1 MTLIDQIHT
10 PAAEVANPAD
20 AWTPTRAAARFALD
34 AQRIAELERSLTETR
49 QRLTAAE
56 SDQITSG
63 TDPRLHDFWV
73 RAGETADEEQF
84 CDEYDR
90 LAEAMG
96 GVPRERE
103 FNVEM
108 EVTVTFTTTQSATCR
123 DSDDA
128 YAIARDNLT
137 ESDLREAMSWVS
149 LSWETEEVSTDRA

>member
-20 AWTPTRAAARFALD
+20 AWTPTRAAARFAVD
-34 AQRIAELERSLTETR
+34 AQRIAELERNLAETR
-49 QRLTAAE
+49 QRLTTAE
-56 SDQITSG
+56 SDQITAGS
-63 TDPRLHDFWV
+63 DPRLHDFWV
-73 RAGETADEEQF
+73 RAGETADTEGF

-90 LAEAMG
+90 IAEAMD

-108 EVTVTFTTTQSATCR
+108 EVTVTFTMTQSATCR

-137 ESDLREAMSWVS
+137 ESDLREGMSWAS
-149 LSWETEEVSTDRA
+149 LGWETEEVSTDRA